1 MDDKALYRQ
10 KRQAQ
15 LDEWKADV
23 AKLRARAAGAKA
35 DAQIE
40 MNSVH
45 GISVA
50 GGTFPADIWHLF
62 MQGAF
67 GGMPYLP
74 WPEPKHPAV
83 WSSQDLEYANF
94 GAPPPPKK
102 PKKDKD
108 KPGTTTGPPATTEP
122 PPTTTEPPPT
132 TTSPG

>member
-1 MDDKALYRQ
+1 
-10 KRQAQ
+10 
-15 LDEWKADV
+15 
-23 AKLRARAAGAKA
+23 
-35 DAQIE
+35 

-67 GGMPYLP
+67 GGMRYIG
-74 WPEPKHPAV
+74 WPEVRHPAV
-83 WSSQDLEYANF
+83 WSSLDLEYQNF
-94 GAPPPPKK
+94 GAPPPPPK

-108 KPGTTTGPPATTEP
+108 KNKPGTTTGQTPTEP

-132 TTSPG
+132 TTGPG